1 MGRKALSAIRRR
13 ELAAAAHASL
23 ARHGMPGTTL
33 ARVAEEAGVS
43 KASVLHYFRTKE
55 ELLEAALRHGNS
67 RLRDEVAAMMRVA
80 RNPWERIYAVIEAN
94 LSPRAF
100 RPPIAHGW
108 ISLSAAVPHNR
119 QYQRIQTVIYA
130 RTRSNLVGPLRELSD
145 AATAELMTGAMI
157 SVIDGVWLRCSLSLG
172 GMTAAEAKAQFEL
185 LLDARF
191 PESPE
196 RADAR
201 DAMAGACRVLMASK
215 GIETGGA

>member
-1 MGRKALSAIRRR
+1 MGRRALSKIRRK
-13 ELAAAAHASL
+13 ELARAAHASL
-23 ARHGMPGTTL
+23 ARHGMAGTTL

-55 ELLEAALRHGNS
+55 DLLEAALRHGNS
-67 RLRDEVAAMMRVA
+67 RLRDEVAALMRVA

-108 ISLSAAVPHNR
+108 ISLSAAVPHNP

-130 RTRSNLVGPLRELSD
+130 RTRSNLVGPLRALSD
-145 AATAELMTGAMI
+145 PATAELMTAAVI

-172 GMTAAEAKAQFEL
+172 GMSAPEARAQFEL

-191 PESPE
+191 PDSPE
-196 RADAR
+196 RQAAR
-201 DAMAGACRVLMASK
+201 AAMAEACRVLMASR
-215 GIETGGA
+215 GIES